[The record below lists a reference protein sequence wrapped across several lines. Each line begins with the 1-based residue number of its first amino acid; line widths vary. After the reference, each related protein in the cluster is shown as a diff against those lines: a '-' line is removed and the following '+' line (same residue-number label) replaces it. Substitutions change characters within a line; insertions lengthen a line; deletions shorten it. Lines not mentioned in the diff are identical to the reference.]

1 MGCEWGVHP
10 TYTPKSGIN
19 HGKSQRA
26 SIVGQFVNV
35 KYSIA
40 SSGLMIDIKTGGSTQ
55 VFDQILSGEARNFG
69 SANCLQRLPELLN
82 VLIGDLRLIGVKSL
96 SPDEAS
102 KITEKWQ
109 QKRNEYDPGFTRLWY
124 IQNHLNSAL
133 DEILIMDAYYV
144 ATRTWREDIR
154 IFW

>member
-1 MGCEWGVHP
+1 
-10 TYTPKSGIN
+10 
-19 HGKSQRA
+19 
-26 SIVGQFVNV
+26 
-35 KYSIA
+35 
-40 SSGLMIDIKTGGSTQ
+40 MIDIKTGGSTQ
-55 VFDQILSGEARNFG
+55 VFDQILLGEARTFG
-69 SANCLQRLPELLN
+69 SGNCLQRLPELLN

-109 QKRNEYDPGFTRLWY
+109 QKRNEYDPGFTGLWY

-154 IFW
+154 IF